1 MPAPRD
7 PVRIFRLLL
16 GHPAIRVLTEAARA
30 EGVEAHLVGGILRD
44 RFLGLPSHD
53 LDAMVSG
60 RGRAVAEAVARRLEA
75 RLVPL
80 GGREFGA
87 YRLVVHPTG
96 GRSGRGSDPGSGP
109 GTLAGG
115 YVLDLWDR
123 EGAALDAD
131 LARRDFTVNSIA
143 LSTPKGELYDP
154 FDGFADLRHRI
165 LRATTEE
172 AFAGDPLRVLRLPR
186 LLVQLPGFSADPPT
200 LGLARAAAPDL
211 ATVASERVREEL
223 ALLFSRPD
231 PRRAVA
237 VLEALELYPGL
248 WLGHPG
254 EPPRGPGRERT
265 GAGTVCAALGRL
277 APCALELRR
286 LAGGRLPF
294 PIHHRLARLALT
306 FAGLPEVSGL
316 APETGVED
324 ALARFAR
331 AGYLT
336 RRDAADVRAL
346 LGLLPQWSRLELD
359 AGDDGAARRRFLHD
373 AGALWPTAAC
383 GAGAR
388 TGAAPGA
395 RAAWTEAARAV
406 IRLDR
411 REGETLRDPPRLL
424 DGREIGEILGI
435 EPGPRIGRAVEAL
448 RRAQVEGGVRTEED
462 ARRLVRTLGIT

>member
-1 MPAPRD
+1 MPTPRD
-7 PVRIFRLLL
+7 PVRVFQLLL
-16 GHPAIRVLTEAARA
+16 RHPAIRALTEAARA
-30 EGVEAHLVGGILRD
+30 EGVEAHLVGGVLRD
-44 RFLGLPSHD
+44 RFLGLPCHD

-60 RGRAVAEAVARRLEA
+60 CGRAVAEAVARRLEA
-75 RLVPL
+75 RLVLL
-80 GGREFGA
+80 GGEEFGA
-87 YRLVVHPTG
+87 YRLVVQPAG
-96 GRSGRGSDPGSGP
+96 GRSGP
-109 GTLAGG
+109 GTRAGG

-123 EGAALDAD
+123 EGATLDAD

-143 LSTPKGELYDP
+143 LSTPRGELYDP
-154 FDGFADLRHRI
+154 FDGFADLRRRI

-172 AFAGDPLRVLRLPR
+172 SFAGDPLRVLRLPR

-200 LGLARAAAPDL
+200 LGLARAVAPDL
-211 ATVASERVREEL
+211 AAVAAERVREEL
-223 ALLFSRPD
+223 TLLFSRPD
-231 PRRAVA
+231 PQRAVA

-254 EPPRGPGRERT
+254 EPPRAPGGERP
-265 GAGTVCAALGRL
+265 GAGAVCAALGRL

-286 LAGGRLPF
+286 LAAGLLPF
-294 PIHHRLARLALT
+294 PIHHRLARWTLT
-306 FAGLPEVSGL
+306 FAGLSELTGL
-316 APETGVED
+316 APGDGVED

-346 LGLLPQWSRLELD
+346 LRLLPEWSRLESGGR
-359 AGDDGAARRRFLHD
+359 GDGVVRRRFLYD
-373 AGALWPTAAC
+373 AGALWPTAVC
-383 GAGAR
+383 VAGAR
-388 TGAAPGA
+388 AGADPDA
-395 RAAWTEAARAV
+395 RAAWTEAVRAV

-435 EPGPRIGRAVEAL
+435 EPGPRIGQAVEAL
-448 RRAQVEGGVRTEED
+448 RRAQVEGRVRTEED